1 MEKRKIAVVTGA
13 RSEYGI
19 LKPLLEKIEH
29 SKSFELKLIVTGM
42 HLLKNYGFTI
52 NEVIKDGFKI
62 TGEVE
67 MYGNEIGSAYHGEAL
82 GKGIQNFTKIFLKI
96 KPDILVIIGDRIE
109 PLAAVLAAA
118 ILRIPIV
125 HIHGGDKTDS
135 GHIDES
141 MRHSITR
148 FVHIHF
154 PPTKKCKERLI
165 KMGEESWRIHNV
177 GALNLDSILSLP
189 KIKKEVLFKKL
200 DLTLSQKLIL
210 CIFNPVPLEAEKM
223 GKQMYE
229 ILEALRGLKIQTI
242 IIYPN
247 NDAGSQDI
255 ITEIEKRRDLSFI
268 KIYSNLPHY
277 EYVDLLR
284 YVDVLIGNSSS
295 GIIEAPSIKLPVVN
309 IGSRNVG
316 REHGENVIFVAA
328 NKNKILRGIKMAL
341 YDEKFR
347 RKVKKCKNPYGDGK
361 TAGRIIKILNKIK
374 INKKLLQKKITY

>member
-1 MEKRKIAVVTGA
+1 
-13 RSEYGI
+13 
-19 LKPLLEKIEH
+19 
-29 SKSFELKLIVTGM
+29 
-42 HLLKNYGFTI
+42 
-52 NEVIKDGFKI
+52 
-62 TGEVE
+62 
-67 MYGNEIGSAYHGEAL
+67 
-82 GKGIQNFTKIFLKI
+82 
-96 KPDILVIIGDRIE
+96 
-109 PLAAVLAAA
+109 
-118 ILRIPIV
+118 
-125 HIHGGDKTDS
+125 
-135 GHIDES
+135 
-141 MRHSITR
+141 
-148 FVHIHF
+148 
-154 PPTKKCKERLI
+154 
-165 KMGEESWRIHNV
+165 
-177 GALNLDSILSLP
+177 LSLP